1 MRQAALLHLAGAQ
14 AKHQT
19 GVVEYVRLAGI
30 VQVDANLL
38 GNANLVS
45 GKAAGI
51 VERLDGIDQVLS
63 NRLVLD
69 GRNLATLGQ
78 NSLVV
83 AKLFNHTFLHRGRC
97 NRLSIRYPHIFM
109 RKYRPSATK
118 LRTSTCEE
126 QQRRKGAIVGEFV
139 SIGLN
144 SGPNKE
150 RVCMDELFHVSER
163 KSTIGTELRAGLT
176 TFLAMAYIIAVNP
189 AVLSGAGIDAGALAC
204 ATCLGAG
211 IMTICMGIFANRPL
225 ACASGLGVNAM
236 IAGITTT
243 VCGGDWHVAMSV
255 IFLEGVV
262 ILLLVL
268 CGLREAIMDA
278 IPVVL
283 RHAISVG
290 LGLFIAMIGLC
301 DAGIITAGAGTLVG
315 LGDITSPTFIV
326 GIISILVTVALAC
339 RNVPGSLLIGIV
351 VAVIA
356 GIPLGVTQAPTG
368 IIAPLDFSSIGGP
381 IADAGGVPAIVK
393 VLTDPALLVISFS
406 LLMSDFFDTM
416 GTAMAVAKQGE
427 FLTDDG
433 NVENIKEILIVDSA
447 AAAVGGFMGVSS
459 ITTFVESTSGAADG
473 GRTGL
478 TSVTTG
484 VLFIL
489 AAFFSPIVT
498 IVSSAAT
505 CGALVYVGYLMM
517 SEASEIDWSDVSQGF
532 PAFMIVAGVPFTYS
546 ISAGIGLG
554 FIAYVI
560 VALFKGEASKIKPLM
575 WIAALAFLVYFFVA

>member
-1 MRQAALLHLAGAQ
+1 
-14 AKHQT
+14 
-19 GVVEYVRLAGI
+19 
-30 VQVDANLL
+30 
-38 GNANLVS
+38 
-45 GKAAGI
+45 
-51 VERLDGIDQVLS
+51 
-63 NRLVLD
+63 
-69 GRNLATLGQ
+69 
-78 NSLVV
+78 
-83 AKLFNHTFLHRGRC
+83 
-97 NRLSIRYPHIFM
+97 
-109 RKYRPSATK
+109 
-118 LRTSTCEE
+118 
-126 QQRRKGAIVGEFV
+126 
-139 SIGLN
+139 
-144 SGPNKE
+144 
-150 RVCMDELFHVSER
+150 MDSFFKISER
-163 KSTIGTELRAGLT
+163 KSTIGNEIIGGLT

-189 AVLSGAGIDAGALAC
+189 NMLVVAGVPFDAALT
-204 ATCLGAG
+204 ATCFGAA
-211 IMTICMGIFANRPL
+211 IMTIAMGLIANRPIAL
-225 ACASGLGVNAM
+225 ASGMGINAIVAYTLCLGGAAV
-236 IAGITTT
+236 
-243 VCGGDWHVAMSV
+243 DWRVAMAI
-255 IFLEGVV
+255 IFLEGIV
-262 ILLLVL
+262 ILILVA
-268 CGLREAIMDA
+268 CGLRKAVMDA
-278 IPVVL
+278 IPVSL
-283 RHAISVG
+283 RHAIG
-290 LGLFIAMIGLC
+290 IGIGLFIAFIGLKGG
-301 DAGIITAGAGTLVG
+301 GIIVANESTILG
-315 LGDITSPTFIV
+315 LGDLSAPVAIV
-326 GIISILVTVALAC
+326 SLIAIAVAVVLQVL
-339 RNVPGSLLIGIV
+339 NVKGGLLISIV
-351 VAVIA
+351 VATIV
-356 GIPLGVTQAPTG
+356 GIPLGVTALPTEFDFV
-368 IIAPLDFSSIGGP
+368 PDFSALCAPFQQLPDGSGL
-381 IADAGGVPAIVK
+381 AIVQVFVQP
-393 VLTDPALLVISFS
+393 VLLMFVFS